1 LSNFRAE
8 RHQKRFFR
16 LSATGHKRTSPKPV
30 FDAVIDDFVR
40 NREQAGR
47 NVQCQ
52 RLGGLQMAKT

>member
-1 LSNFRAE
+1 
-8 RHQKRFFR
+8 
-16 LSATGHKRTSPKPV
+16 V
-30 FDAVIDDFVR
+30 FDAFIDDFVR